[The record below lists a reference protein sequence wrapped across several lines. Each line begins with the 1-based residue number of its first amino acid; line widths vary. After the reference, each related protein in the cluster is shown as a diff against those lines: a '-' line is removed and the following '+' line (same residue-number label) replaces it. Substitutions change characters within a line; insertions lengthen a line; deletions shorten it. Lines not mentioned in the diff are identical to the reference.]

1 VFRHASIQWRIWHIY
16 KNLCKNLAARLGQRN
31 KQLSRDFA
39 IARAQISEGTFEAL
53 YQSLQQCY
61 PECALYL
68 NKELTDN
75 AKYWANVSSL
85 LDAGPRSA
93 EKHQTF

>member
-1 VFRHASIQWRIWHIY
+1 MFRHASIQWRIWHIY
-16 KNLCKNLAARLGQRN
+16 KNLRKNLAARLGQRN